1 MKHISYHRYR
11 FPPIIIQHAAWLYFL
26 FSLSYRDVE
35 DLLAER
41 GIDVS
46 YETIRRCAKKFGR
59 QYAEQLRLRRPK
71 PSSTWHI
78 EEVFL
83 KIGGKQFY
91 LWQAVD
97 DEVLDILL
105 QSRRNKVAAV
115 KFLRRIIKKH
125 QATPDVVVTDKWRAS
140 MSAVKDI
147 LPSKCH
153 LVGKRLNNRAENSHQ
168 PTRRRDCK
176 QQHFKT
182 SRSAQQF
189 LSTFTAFYNHFNNQ
203 RHLLSR
209 ATMKQFRKDATSS
222 WNAAVTNRTDG
233 LSDEKFRLP
242 PLM

>member
-1 MKHISYHRYR
+1 MKHISYRRHR
-11 FPPIIIQHAAWLYFL
+11 FPPIIIQHAVWLYFR

-46 YETIRRCAKKFGR
+46 YETVRRWAKKFGQ
-59 QYAEQLRLRRPK
+59 QYAKQLRLRRPK
-71 PSSTWHI
+71 PSSKWHI
-78 EEVFL
+78 DEVFL

-91 LWQAVD
+91 LWRAVD
-97 DEVLDILL
+97 DEGEVLDILL

-115 KFLRRIIKKH
+115 KFLRRIIKRH

-168 PTRRRDCK
+168 PTRRRERK
-176 QQHFKT
+176 QQRFKT

-189 LSTFTAFYNHFNNQ
+189 LSTFTAFYNHFNVQ

-209 ATMKQFRKDATSS
+209 ATMKQFRKDAISS
-222 WNAAVTNRTDG
+222 WKAAVTN
-233 LSDEKFRLP
+233 
-242 PLM
+242 